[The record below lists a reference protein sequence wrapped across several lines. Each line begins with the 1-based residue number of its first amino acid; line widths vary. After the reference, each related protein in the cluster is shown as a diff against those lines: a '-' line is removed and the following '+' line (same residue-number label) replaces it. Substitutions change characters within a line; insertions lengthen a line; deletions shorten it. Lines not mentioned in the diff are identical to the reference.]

1 MGGARANHTH
11 STHTPE
17 PFPMPKQSL
26 APPNV
31 CHCPPS
37 EPTPLNPCSSP
48 ISPLPTT
55 TTVHTSPMPLQ
66 RPLPTPHHQHLHT
79 CLSLHPQNIQE
90 RPRLVNV
97 VLFFNAVPSACPPDE
112 PSPISE
118 CVAMGN
124 GEGACTPHIT
134 TSPPSNRTQHVR
146 HSAPHQKR
154 RFPLP
159 KRLRTPN
166 AHSHTPRPRPCAK
179 GPAHPPFPHHTP
191 PHSSPRPPPPTPR
204 GLHSWSQCY
213 AVPVPQNHESKNGGM
228 KDEGGQAAVPH
239 KQKRTKAHPAQ
250 RCYGRLEKMHN
261 RSTTQTHWCVKCI

>member
-55 TTVHTSPMPLQ
+55 TTVLTSPMPLQ
-66 RPLPTPHHQHLHT
+66 RPLPTPHHQHLHK

-90 RPRLVNV
+90 RSRLVNV
-97 VLFFNAVPSACPPDE
+97 VLFSNAVPSACPPDE

-134 TSPPSNRTQHVR
+134 TLAHTECPQPAQGQRLYSP
-146 HSAPHQKR
+146 SAHTTHGTR
-154 RFPLP
+154 G
-159 KRLRTPN
+159 
-166 AHSHTPRPRPCAK
+166 HTPQPRPCAK

-191 PHSSPRPPPPTPR
+191 PQSSPRPPPPTPR

-213 AVPVPQNHESKNGGM
+213 AVHVPQNHASKKRGG
-228 KDEGGQAAVPH
+228 EG
-239 KQKRTKAHPAQ
+239 
-250 RCYGRLEKMHN
+250 
-261 RSTTQTHWCVKCI
+261 